1 MANTYMTRPKL
12 IVDISLIIPVHS
24 GVGQLESLFDALLD
38 LRLNNYRAEC
48 IFVADKCKKSTF
60 EVIKQRCRLIKPTQW
75 VNWQVVE
82 SDFGNPDQA
91 RNLGKKY
98 AHGKVIAFI
107 DDDCHPFPGWL
118 VAGLCR
124 IKDHSAVTGPVL
136 HLETV
141 WGKLVAVMD
150 FGEFQS
156 NKAKNMN
163 NAPGCNIFVFSEI
176 LACYPMVSGYSYG
189 GDRLLVHS
197 VSIGKKKIGYYP
209 DIAVFHH
216 PPLNPSA
223 IWNREIRYGKV
234 AWATRKIDPSLPWGS
249 LLNIGFAA
257 VFLMTLGRFFIDL
270 KRLWHGDQFIPYK
283 IIISFMLFPFRI
295 AYLKGLTQSY
305 IKYGTP

>member
-1 MANTYMTRPKL
+1 MANKYMTRPKL

-48 IFVADKCKKSTF
+48 IFVADKCKKITF
-60 EVIKQRCRLIKPTQW
+60 EMIKQRCRLIKPTQW

-189 GDRLLVHS
+189 GGRPLGHFGAN
-197 VSIGKKKIGYYP
+197 GKKKKGFFFFIVG
-209 DIAVFHH
+209 FLH
-216 PPLNPSA
+216 PPLKPLT
-223 IWNREIRYGKV
+223 ICERGKRNSKN
-234 AWATRKIDPSLPWGS
+234 AWGKRKI
-249 LLNIGFAA
+249 
-257 VFLMTLGRFFIDL
+257 
-270 KRLWHGDQFIPYK
+270 
-283 IIISFMLFPFRI
+283 
-295 AYLKGLTQSY
+295 
-305 IKYGTP
+305 